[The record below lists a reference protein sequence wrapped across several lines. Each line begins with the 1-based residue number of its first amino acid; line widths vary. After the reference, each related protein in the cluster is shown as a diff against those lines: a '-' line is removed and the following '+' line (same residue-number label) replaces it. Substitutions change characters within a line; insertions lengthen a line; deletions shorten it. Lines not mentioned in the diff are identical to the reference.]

1 MIAIHHE
8 RGNFWL
14 RLKQFFTLG
23 KADPQSTTVTP
34 ATPKPKRRTHRTTA
48 FFEMP

>member
-8 RGNFWL
+8 RGNFWQ
-14 RLKQFFTLG
+14 RLKMFFTLG
-23 KADPQSTTVTP
+23 KANSQNPTVNP
-34 ATPKPKRRTHRTTA
+34 ATPKPKPRTHRTTA